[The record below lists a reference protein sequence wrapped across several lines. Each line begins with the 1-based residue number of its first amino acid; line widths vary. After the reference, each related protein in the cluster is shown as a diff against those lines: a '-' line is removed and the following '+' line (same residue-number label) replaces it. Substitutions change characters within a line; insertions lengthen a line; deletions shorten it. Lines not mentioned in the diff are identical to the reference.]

1 MAKSQD
7 TSHNTVPAP
16 AEYRKTESTPTEATE
31 NDPRGLE
38 ALGRVLKGLGKGNFD
53 KVAYI
58 NYARED

>member
-7 TSHNTVPAP
+7 TSHDTASAS
-16 AEYRKTESTPTEATE
+16 AEHPKAGDTPPEATE

-38 ALGRVLKGLGKGNFD
+38 ALGRVLKGLGMGNLD

-58 NYARED
+58 NTRKD